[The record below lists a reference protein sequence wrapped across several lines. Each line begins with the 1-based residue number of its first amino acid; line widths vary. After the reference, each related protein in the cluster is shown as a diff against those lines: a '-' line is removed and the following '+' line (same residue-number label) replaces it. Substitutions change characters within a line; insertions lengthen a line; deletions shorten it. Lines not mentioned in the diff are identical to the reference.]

1 MIVLAPH
8 LLPGRICQQDVNRR
22 LMRKLG
28 RNKNDFSQHCHTQG
42 SLIKMLLAGE
52 IKWWDILTSGFSF
65 SVPNSLKNILNHLWN
80 FRFSLYHLCEL
91 QHSELYIFFIW
102 GCSTWKAPPLYAVH
116 SAKCVLWAV
125 SWHLQFTRACKT
137 LEGTQ
142 RALLHFSVQ
151 FSHPS
156 LTRDP
161 PFFLSFFC
169 LKWDYSISQP
179 AINPYISMKKAISRE
194 WWKDSAI
201 STAYKSWTRMYIW
214 LSLKHFRSNSV
225 V

>member
-1 MIVLAPH
+1 MRPPLPLPLWTRLGHLRQTTKAAHLRCYPSGNSISFCIPAWQNMIVLAPH

-91 QHSELYIFFIW
+91 QHSELYIF
-102 GCSTWKAPPLYAVH
+102 LYEGVARERRLH
-116 SAKCVLWAV
+116 SMPCTLLSACCGQSADTFNSRGHAK
-125 SWHLQFTRACKT
+125 
-137 LEGTQ
+137 
-142 RALLHFSVQ
+142 
-151 FSHPS
+151 P
-156 LTRDP
+156 
-161 PFFLSFFC
+161 
-169 LKWDYSISQP
+169 
-179 AINPYISMKKAISRE
+179 
-194 WWKDSAI
+194 
-201 STAYKSWTRMYIW
+201 
-214 LSLKHFRSNSV
+214 
-225 V
+225 

>member
-28 RNKNDFSQHCHTQG
+28 RNKNAFSQHCHTQG

-91 QHSELYIFFIW
+91 QHSELYIFIW

-161 PFFLSFFC
+161 PFFFALNETIVSV
-169 LKWDYSISQP
+169 SQP
-179 AINPYISMKKAISRE
+179 LTPIFLWKKQYQGNGERTVLLVQPTNPEPECIFG
-194 WWKDSAI
+194 
-201 STAYKSWTRMYIW
+201 
-214 LSLKHFRSNSV
+214 SL
-225 V
+225 